1 VKFEAVLFDLGG
13 TLIIY
18 ENKYTWKELALL
30 GCRSAVPVVKEITGI
45 EVAAKE
51 LWEELLRTID
61 WNLKEHAD
69 DLAEIRIYDIIASIL
84 GKFDIEVTDGLPA
97 RFLDS
102 YYRPTTEQIALV
114 PGAADILSR
123 LKDAGLKIGLI
134 SNSIFPSDFH
144 RGEMKR
150 FGILDY
156 FDFTIFSSEVGIRKP
171 RKDIFMKA
179 LSLAGSS
186 PRRTIFVGDR
196 LVEDIAGPQSVG
208 IRAILKFDNRRDYS
222 EPIKP
227 CRTIY
232 DLKEL
237 EEMIINQEEEP

>member
-1 VKFEAVLFDLGG
+1 VKLETVLFDLGG

-18 ENKYTWKELALL
+18 ENEHTWKELALL
-30 GCRSAVPVVKEITGI
+30 GCRNAVPVLKRLTGA
-45 EVAAKE
+45 EVSAE
-51 LWEELLRTID
+51 DLWKELLRTID
-61 WNLKEHAD
+61 LNLRENAD
-69 DLAEIRIYDIIASIL
+69 DLAEIHIYDIIASIL
-84 GKFDIEVTDGLPA
+84 VKFDIEVADGLPA

-114 PGAADILSR
+114 PGAADLLSR
-123 LKDAGLKIGLI
+123 LKDAGLNIGLI
-134 SNSIFPSDFH
+134 SNSIFPPDFH

-171 RKDIFMKA
+171 RRDIFLNA

-186 PRRTIFVGDR
+186 PERTIFVGDR

-208 IRAILKFDNRRDYS
+208 IKAILKFDNRRDYS
-222 EPIKP
+222 EPIRP
-227 CRTIY
+227 SRTIH
-232 DLKEL
+232 DLQEL
-237 EEMIINQEEEP
+237 EGIVLGL

>member
-1 VKFEAVLFDLGG
+1 MKFETVLFDLGG

-30 GCRSAVPVVKEITGI
+30 GCRNAVRVLKDLSGAGVPADELW
-45 EVAAKE
+45 KE
-51 LWEELLRTID
+51 LLLAID
-61 WNLKEHAD
+61 ENLKEHVR
-69 DLAEIRIYDIIASIL
+69 DLAEIRIYDIITTIL
-84 GKFDIEVTDGLPA
+84 GKFDIEITDGLPA

-114 PGAADILSR
+114 PGAADMLSK

-134 SNSIFPSDFH
+134 SNSIFPPEFH
-144 RGEMKR
+144 RGEMRR
-150 FGILDY
+150 FGIFEY

-179 LSLAGSS
+179 LSLAGS
-186 PRRTIFVGDR
+186 PPEKTIFVGDR
-196 LVEDIAGPQSVG
+196 EVEDISGPQSVG
-208 IRAILKFDNRRDYS
+208 IRSILRFHGRRDYS
-222 EPIKP
+222 ESIRPF
-227 CRTIY
+227 RTIH

-237 EEMIINQEEEP
+237 EEIVLG